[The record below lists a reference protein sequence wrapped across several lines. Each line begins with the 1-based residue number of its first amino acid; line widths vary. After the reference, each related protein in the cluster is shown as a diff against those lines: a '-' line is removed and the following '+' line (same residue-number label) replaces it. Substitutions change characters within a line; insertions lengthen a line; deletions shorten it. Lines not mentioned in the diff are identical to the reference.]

1 MKNRSSQTFKEKIYK
16 LSVVYPYI
24 NFTYNRSLYEIN
36 KNEMSAV
43 NNFIVVE
50 RLVVNFY

>member
-1 MKNRSSQTFKEKIYK
+1 MKNRSSQTFKERIYK

-24 NFTYNRSLYEIN
+24 NFTYNNHFMKLI
-36 KNEMSAV
+36 KM
-43 NNFIVVE
+43 NFIVVE